1 MVYSNSYHNIPPRDK
16 ISMQL
21 LTYTGYSLPPS
32 RSSID
37 PTAADAEIACVA
49 SMWVYYKILASLGFS
64 IFQDAVRRQAKAWY
78 FEDIQA
84 SCRLYGTN
92 SLRLRLHS
100 LCIHVSTQIRL
111 EKLLTQPA

>member
-21 LTYTGYSLPPS
+21 LTYTLPPS

-64 IFQDAVRRQAKAWY
+64 IFQDAVRRQAKAWCLQ
-78 FEDIQA
+78 DVQA
-84 SCRLYGTN
+84 TNRMYGTYTPRYRFVKHT
-92 SLRLRLHS
+92 RLRNGLP
-100 LCIHVSTQIRL
+100 T
-111 EKLLTQPA
+111 LLIQSA